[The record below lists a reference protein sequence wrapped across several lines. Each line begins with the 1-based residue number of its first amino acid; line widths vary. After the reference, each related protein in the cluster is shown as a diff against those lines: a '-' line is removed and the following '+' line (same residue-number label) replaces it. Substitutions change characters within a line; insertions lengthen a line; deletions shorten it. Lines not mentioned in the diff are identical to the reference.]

1 MSFLPIRVLV
11 IEEHP
16 FKRLVATQVF
26 REVGCEEV
34 AAVTDVAAAVEL
46 LERTGPVDIALCNLK
61 DEGAHGLRAIE
72 VLGRGHLAKALIM
85 FSAHGTDLHDAI
97 DRMAGL
103 LGISVLGY
111 VDFPVPAS
119 AIAPMLSRYLER
131 IGAPTK
137 QARRSSR
144 SGFLSKACVAGGF
157 SRHEFKAFFQPKF
170 NLSTGQVRGFEV
182 LARWQHPQYGL
193 LYPADFL
200 PLLAQVGALDE
211 LFFALLQQGL
221 EFLQQLA
228 EQEQFLSLA
237 FNLESDQLGHGLLLP
252 RLCDSLQSHAIAAC
266 RLTFEIT
273 ECGLLEVSPAVLDT
287 LIRLRMMGAGLSIDD
302 FGTGYSSLERLCQ
315 LPFTEIKLD
324 AAFTRDLQ
332 SSARNRAVVSST
344 LALGEALGMR
354 VLVEGVENENQR
366 LGLLKLGCNEAQGY
380 LCARP
385 MNAARALA
393 WLATQLNSRSNI

>member
-131 IGAPTK
+131 IGASTK

-157 SRHEFKAFFQPKF
+157 QGMSSRRF
-170 NLSTGQVRGFEV
+170 S
-182 LARWQHPQYGL
+182 
-193 LYPADFL
+193 
-200 PLLAQVGALDE
+200 
-211 LFFALLQQGL
+211 
-221 EFLQQLA
+221 
-228 EQEQFLSLA
+228 
-237 FNLESDQLGHGLLLP
+237 
-252 RLCDSLQSHAIAAC
+252 
-266 RLTFEIT
+266 
-273 ECGLLEVSPAVLDT
+273 SPS
-287 LIRLRMMGAGLSIDD
+287 SI
-302 FGTGYSSLERLCQ
+302 
-315 LPFTEIKLD
+315 
-324 AAFTRDLQ
+324 
-332 SSARNRAVVSST
+332 
-344 LALGEALGMR
+344 
-354 VLVEGVENENQR
+354 
-366 LGLLKLGCNEAQGY
+366 
-380 LCARP
+380 
-385 MNAARALA
+385 
-393 WLATQLNSRSNI
+393 

>member
-34 AAVTDVAAAVEL
+34 AAVADVVAAVEL

-170 NLSTGQVRGFEV
+170 NLSTGHVRGFEV

-221 EFLQQLA
+221 EFLQQSA
-228 EQEQFLSLA
+228 EQQVLSLA
-237 FNLESDQLGHGLLLP
+237 FNLESDQLGRGSLLP

-302 FGTGYSSLERLCQ
+302 FGTGYSSLSYLKSLPLDKIKIDKSFVQDLLDDDDDATIVRAIIQ
-315 LPFTEIKLD
+315 LGK
-324 AAFTRDLQ
+324 
-332 SSARNRAVVSST
+332 S
-344 LALGEALGMR
+344 LGMQ
-354 VLVEGVENENQR
+354 VIAEGVETAEQEAYIISE
-366 LGLLKLGCNEAQGY
+366 GCHEGQGY
-380 LCARP
+380 YYSKPLPAREL
-385 MNAARALA
+385 AAFLKQAERNGAAIL
-393 WLATQLNSRSNI
+393 

>member
-119 AIAPMLSRYLER
+119 AIAPMLSRYLEGLAR
-131 IGAPTK
+131 DKAGAPK
-137 QARRSSR
+137 QPVWVLEQGVR
-144 SGFLSKACVAGGF
+144 GWGF
-157 SRHEFKAFFQPKF
+157 SRHEFKAF
-170 NLSTGQVRGFEV
+170 S
-182 LARWQHPQYGL
+182 
-193 LYPADFL
+193 
-200 PLLAQVGALDE
+200 
-211 LFFALLQQGL
+211 
-221 EFLQQLA
+221 
-228 EQEQFLSLA
+228 
-237 FNLESDQLGHGLLLP
+237 
-252 RLCDSLQSHAIAAC
+252 
-266 RLTFEIT
+266 
-273 ECGLLEVSPAVLDT
+273 SPS
-287 LIRLRMMGAGLSIDD
+287 SI
-302 FGTGYSSLERLCQ
+302 
-315 LPFTEIKLD
+315 
-324 AAFTRDLQ
+324 
-332 SSARNRAVVSST
+332 
-344 LALGEALGMR
+344 
-354 VLVEGVENENQR
+354 
-366 LGLLKLGCNEAQGY
+366 
-380 LCARP
+380 
-385 MNAARALA
+385 
-393 WLATQLNSRSNI
+393 